1 VEKERLRAVGY
12 RRVSMREQV
21 DGHSL
26 DAQAKNIRDYVNGQ
40 GWDLLEIYTDA
51 GISAKKDSFRPDLA
65 RLMQDAE
72 AGKFDV
78 VVVDKIDRF
87 YRHLAGLLTAL
98 DNLRHMN
105 VAFASVQER
114 LDFTSPWGK
123 LTLTVLGILA
133 ELYLDNLRQ
142 ETIKGKKE
150 RARKGLWNGMPPY
163 GYCKGLCEA
172 CEDPNGKGYCPD
184 FGQPS
189 KTDGKHLVA
198 HPIDSQ
204 VVKLAFAWYLEGN
217 ASDAIIAEKLNEFFL
232 ELPDGEKIQVHQ
244 RGHPGVSEPGPFKKD
259 VVRDMLKRVFY
270 TGFLP
275 YKSSSGLGAR
285 RTRRSDLASA
295 ELYPG
300 QHPVL
305 ISMEDYH
312 KAQELRRLQTVT
324 RHTKWSTP
332 AHVFPMSGILYC
344 GYCGSSM
351 RGVSN
356 QNRLYYRDG
365 ANIEKTRNCPQHTVR
380 AEKLEASMAEVLKNI
395 LAAWDKT
402 HETIDPE
409 EASREIENRFN
420 RARELYLAG
429 DINRDQYQVEKE
441 RYEKSKSNLR
451 LEDANVIITLTDSL
465 RTSLNNWD
473 ETLPIEKK
481 KLLRTAIRAAFVR
494 GDTLVALQ
502 PTDVLWPLTDPIRC
516 QSGEGGRRSKS
527 DNLALFDQSMTDA
540 AAVATFSDMQGKT

>member
-1 VEKERLRAVGY
+1 MEKERLRAVGY

-26 DAQAKNIRDYVNGQ
+26 DAQAKNIRDYTAGQ

-65 RLMQDAE
+65 RLMQDAK

-98 DNLRHMN
+98 DELRHLN

-172 CEDPNGKGYCPD
+172 CEDPNGKGYCPEY
-184 FGQPS
+184 GQPN
-189 KTDGKHLVA
+189 KTDGKQLIA

-204 VVKLAFAWYLEGN
+204 VVKLAFKWYLEGN
-217 ASDAIIAEKLNEFFL
+217 GSDGIIAERLNQFML
-232 ELPDGEKIQVHQ
+232 ELPEGAKIQVHQ

-259 VVRDMLKRVFY
+259 VIRDMLKRVFY

-275 YKSSSGLGAR
+275 YKTSHGLGAR
-285 RTRRSDLASA
+285 RTRRSDLANM
-295 ELYPG
+295 ELFPG
-300 QHPVL
+300 KHPSL
-305 ISMEDYH
+305 IDMEDYR
-312 KAQELRRLQTVT
+312 KAQEMRRMQMVS
-324 RHTKWSTP
+324 RQTKWDST
-332 AHVFPMSGILYC
+332 ARVFPMTGILFC
-344 GYCGSSM
+344 GYCGSPM
-351 RGVSN
+351 RGVSS
-356 QNRLYYRDG
+356 QNRQYYRDG
-365 ANIEKTRNCPQHTVR
+365 ANIEKTKSCPQNTVR
-380 AEKLEASMAEVLKNI
+380 VEKIEASMVNMLKGILDEWDRTHQSLDPSEAER
-395 LAAWDKT
+395 D
-402 HETIDPE
+402 
-409 EASREIENRFN
+409 IENRFS

-429 DINRDQYQVEKE
+429 DITRDQYQIEKE

-494 GDTLVALQ
+494 GDTIVALQ
-502 PTDVLWPLTDPIRC
+502 PTEVFWPLTEPIRC
-516 QSGEGGRRSKS
+516 QGGEGGIRTR
-527 DNLALFDQSMTDA
+527 
-540 AAVATFSDMQGKT
+540 G